1 MPMSPSEPVFSVR
14 WQESCARR
22 SSPRSSRWLRKSGK
36 HMSAQQIKRH
46 TILLRK
52 GDQVKVMSGRDAG
65 KSGRVLAVNAR
76 KNTVLVEH
84 ANIIKHQSSLKTHKN
99 NDGVIIEQDAGNN
112 GSSGAIVGGRRVK
125 HT

>member
-1 MPMSPSEPVFSVR
+1 
-14 WQESCARR
+14 
-22 SSPRSSRWLRKSGK
+22 
-36 HMSAQQIKRH
+36 MSAQQIKRH

-84 ANIIKHQSSLKTHKN
+84 ANIIKRHTRPNPSKN
-99 NDGVIIEQDAGNN
+99 IKGGIIEKEAGINVSN
-112 GSSGAIVGGRRVK
+112 VAIVCGSCGK
-125 HT
+125 HTRIGHNTLADGSRVRACKRCGTVLDK

>member
-1 MPMSPSEPVFSVR
+1 
-14 WQESCARR
+14 
-22 SSPRSSRWLRKSGK
+22 
-36 HMSAQQIKRH
+36 MSAQQIKRH

-84 ANIIKHQSSLKTHKN
+84 ANIIKRHTRPNPSKN
-99 NDGVIIEQDAGNN
+99 IKGGIIEKEAGITLAD
-112 GSSGAIVGGRRVK
+112 GSRVRACK
-125 HT
+125 RCGTGLDK